1 MFDVGFWEM
10 AFIGVIALVVIG
22 PDKLPKFA
30 RTAGLWMGKGRRM
43 INDVKSD
50 IKKEMNEEDLKT
62 FRELKGEVTSATD
75 NIKDVTKSASESFG
89 IKEAAEDL
97 KNTIDAT
104 KADVSKGVETLN
116 GTDFTDSPDS
126 SGSKASKKPTGKKTA
141 KKKTAKKKTKKKSS
155 KKVTAKKATA
165 KKATAKKAT
174 AKKSTVKKTATKKV
188 PLTKTD
194 TRNAISKKATAVKSE
209 KVTVAEAETLK
220 D

>member
-22 PDKLPKFA
+22 PERLPKFA
-30 RTAGLWMGKGRRM
+30 KTAGFWIGKGRRM
-43 INDVKSD
+43 ISDVKSD
-50 IKKEMNEEDLKT
+50 IKKDMNEEDLKT

-165 KKATAKKAT
+165 KKATAKK
-174 AKKSTVKKTATKKV
+174 STVKKTATKKV

-209 KVTVAEAETLK
+209 KVTVAEAEALK

>member
-141 KKKTAKKKTKKKSS
+141 KKKTKKKSS
-155 KKVTAKKATA
+155 KKVTA

>member
-165 KKATAKKAT
+165 KKATAKK
-174 AKKSTVKKTATKKV
+174 STVKKTATKKV